1 MATHASILARE
12 IPWTEESGGLQSMG
26 SQRVGHD
33 WATEGTHTHTSCATS
48 WNKQWIN
55 IIKSEGIA
63 FHVPFVIYF
72 QAWGTKST
80 GFSSWLLPFTSMWSQ
95 LSGPTRHTQAGEPH
109 HLQHLVSLW
118 GTLAAFL
125 RESSY
130 STDSFSKSLPAPN
143 ILKLHWKQSHKALHS
158 REDQR
163 EISSNDMAHTR
174 TSFYTEANR
183 HCWEIKSFQ
192 RESSDKA
199 NSSLHSLS
207 FLYTKVCSI

>member
-1 MATHASILARE
+1 MPVFWLGKSHGQRSQAGYSPWGRKESDTTEPLRAHTH
-12 IPWTEESGGLQSMG
+12 
-26 SQRVGHD
+26 
-33 WATEGTHTHTSCATS
+33 THTHTSCATS

-80 GFSSWLLPFTSMWSQ
+80 GFSSWLLPFTSVWSQ

-109 HLQHLVSLW
+109 HLQDLVPLW

-143 ILKLHWKQSHKALHS
+143 ILKLHWKQSHKALH
-158 REDQR
+158 
-163 EISSNDMAHTR
+163 
-174 TSFYTEANR
+174 
-183 HCWEIKSFQ
+183 
-192 RESSDKA
+192 
-199 NSSLHSLS
+199 
-207 FLYTKVCSI
+207 

>member
-1 MATHASILARE
+1 MQKTPRDGSSNPGWGRSPNEGNGKPCQYSGSGNPMDRGVRRATVLGVAKSRTRLSH
-12 IPWTEESGGLQSMG
+12 W
-26 SQRVGHD
+26 GH
-33 WATEGTHTHTSCATS
+33 THTHTHTSCATS

-80 GFSSWLLPFTSMWSQ
+80 GFSSWLLPFTSVWSQ

-109 HLQHLVSLW
+109 HLQDLVPLW
-118 GTLAAFL
+118 GTLVAFL

-143 ILKLHWKQSHKALHS
+143 ILKLHWKQSHKALH
-158 REDQR
+158 
-163 EISSNDMAHTR
+163 
-174 TSFYTEANR
+174 
-183 HCWEIKSFQ
+183 
-192 RESSDKA
+192 
-199 NSSLHSLS
+199 
-207 FLYTKVCSI
+207 